1 MTEVEPALV
10 ALIAQMTRLVSE
22 MEQAVVKE
30 AGFSELSMRQ
40 VTFLEL
46 VEQMANPTPG
56 ELARE
61 LKISKPSVSALIERL
76 EAADYIRK
84 VESDGDRRSYYLH
97 LTEKGEQFSLAH
109 DAVHRSLAQ
118 FITRNLDV
126 LEVAQLTRLVDKILN
141 G

>member
-1 MTEVEPALV
+1 
-10 ALIAQMTRLVSE
+10 MTRMVSDIQ
-22 MEQAVVKE
+22 EQVVRE
-30 AGFSELSMRQ
+30 AGFSDLSMRQ
-40 VTFLEL
+40 ITFLEL
-46 VEQMANPTPG
+46 VQRMANPTPG

-61 LKISKPSVSALIERL
+61 LKVSKPSVSALIERL
-76 EAADYIRK
+76 EAAGYIRK
-84 VESDGDRRSYYLH
+84 VESDGDRRSYHLH

-126 LEVAQLTRLVDKILN
+126 LEAAQLTRLVDKILN

>member
-1 MTEVEPALV
+1 
-10 ALIAQMTRLVSE
+10 MTRMVSDIQ
-22 MEQAVVKE
+22 EQVVRE
-30 AGFSELSMRQ
+30 AGFSDLSMRQ
-40 VTFLEL
+40 ITFLEL
-46 VEQMANPTPG
+46 VQYMANPTPG

-76 EAADYIRK
+76 EAAGYIRK
-84 VESDGDRRSYYLH
+84 VESDGDRRSYHLH

-109 DAVHRSLAQ
+109 DTVHHSLAQ

-126 LEVAQLTRLVDKILN
+126 LETSQLTRLVDKILN

>member
-1 MTEVEPALV
+1 MDNPSLSLIE
-10 ALIAQMTRLVSE
+10 LIAQMTRLVSE

-76 EAADYIRK
+76 ERAGYIRK
-84 VESDGDRRSYYLH
+84 VESDGDRRSYHLH
-97 LTEKGEQFSLAH
+97 LTERGEQFSLAH
-109 DAVHRSLAQ
+109 DMVHRSLAQ

-126 LEVAQLTRLVDKILN
+126 LEAAQLTRLVDKILN